1 MKLDYYRE
9 ISSQL
14 LNSVILR
21 IAFISFVLLILK
33 TLPPIYE
40 LILCVNSK
48 MQISHSFLQNQS
60 SCQFSHSA
68 MHFCISQAIDD
79 RIEHRCD
86 DSIGQ
91 GNQFVKSSVFG
102 LWLHIHEEDCP
113 IKHSHHHY
121 VGWAGGKSLFSSFS
135 WIDS

>member
-1 MKLDYYRE
+1 MKLDYYPE

-14 LNSVILR
+14 LNSVILHT
-21 IAFISFVLLILK
+21 AFISFVLLLLK
-33 TLPPIYE
+33 TLHPIYE
-40 LILCVNSK
+40 LILCINSK
-48 MQISHSFLQNQS
+48 MQNSHSFLQNQS
-60 SCQFSHSA
+60 SCEFSYST
-68 MHFCISQAIDD
+68 MHFCIPQAIDD
-79 RIEHRCD
+79 RIEHWCD
-86 DSIGQ
+86 YSIKQ
-91 GNQFVKSSVFG
+91 GNQLVKSSIFG